1 MYRMDGHEEL
11 DSLYVVSDLHLGG
24 PPDTRIFRQAR
35 LLEATIRRV
44 TEDQPDARV
53 GLLLNGDIIDLLAVP
68 DARAFDPLGAP
79 RKVDDVM
86 GDRELAPV
94 FQALADLLAR
104 PRRRLLIGL
113 GNHDVELALP
123 TVQHRIAHKLCGD
136 DDAARGRLSWHTDGT
151 GYRCYVGSRTV
162 YAFHGDVADPQN
174 RPHFEA
180 LRAVIASIHE
190 VAPRLPRLTPSAG
203 SAFVIS
209 TINPLKERYPFIDLL
224 KPELGLAIPLLMR
237 LAPEVRSDGQ
247 RYLDAAKLKLRELRA
262 NLRRSAGSSDFM
274 GGETGSHAT
283 PAYPSPS
290 SGRITAAHLTRRIG
304 QGPRAE
310 ELLGVR
316 DAISYAF
323 GLTGEAA
330 LRRSMK
336 EAIESERPWALDHEH
351 PDASPLAWLVE
362 RRVQCDVAI
371 AGHTH
376 LRKLIPGGPGRPTY
390 VNTGTWAGLM
400 RVRPEE
406 LLPVPDDPEA
416 TARRFD
422 ALCADLARGFDS
434 AHLELQPTLARVSAD
449 GEHARVS
456 LFQPELTAEEILR
469 LLPVCDEV
477 LV

>member
-11 DSLYVVSDLHLGG
+11 DRLYVVSDLHLGG
-24 PPDTRIFRQAR
+24 APDTRIFRQAP
-35 LLEATIRRV
+35 LLAATIRRV
-44 TEDQPDARV
+44 AEDEPDARV
-53 GLLLNGDIIDLLAVP
+53 GLLLNGDIIDLLALP
-68 DARAFDPLGAP
+68 KARAFDPMGAP
-79 RKVDDVM
+79 QKVNEVMDDP
-86 GDRELAPV
+86 ELAPV
-94 FQALADLLAR
+94 FKELADLLAR

-123 TVQHRIAHKLCGD
+123 TVQHTIARRLCGD

-162 YAFHGDVADPQN
+162 FALHGDVADPQN

-209 TINPLKERYPFIDLL
+209 TINPLKERYPFVDLL

-237 LAPEVRSDGQ
+237 LAPEVRLDGQ

-262 NLRRSAGSSDFM
+262 NLRQAAGSSDFL
-274 GGETGSHAT
+274 GGATGSHAT
-283 PAYPSPS
+283 RAYPSAAP
-290 SGRITAAHLTRRIG
+290 GRITAAHLTRRIG
-304 QGPRAE
+304 QGPREE

-316 DAISYAF
+316 DAIWFAL
-323 GLTGEAA
+323 GLSGEAA

-336 EAIESERPWALDHEH
+336 EAIEAERPWALDHEH
-351 PDASPLAWLVE
+351 PDGSPLAWLVE
-362 RRVQCDVAI
+362 RGVRCDVAI

-376 LRKLIPGGPGRPTY
+376 LRKLIPGGQGRPTY

-434 AHLELQPTLARVSAD
+434 AHLDLQPTVARVAAE
-449 GEHARVS
+449 GQHARVS
-456 LFQPELTAEEILR
+456 LIQPELTASGELR
-469 LLPVCDEV
+469 FPPVCDEV